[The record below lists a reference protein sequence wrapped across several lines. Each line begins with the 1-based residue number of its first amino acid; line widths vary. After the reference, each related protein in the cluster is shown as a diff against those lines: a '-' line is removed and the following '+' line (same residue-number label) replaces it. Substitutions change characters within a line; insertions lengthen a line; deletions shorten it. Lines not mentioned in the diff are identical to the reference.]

1 MRNNSHFN
9 SEWDEKSIT
18 KKQFQWLIARY
29 AKYLHG
35 LTSEQA
41 TSIIDQMMEM
51 DIMDERT
58 EDYLKWKISFLEN
71 RNNSKWKEAW
81 K

>member
-18 KKQFQWLIARY
+18 KKQFQWLLARY
-29 AKYLHG
+29 VKYLRG
-35 LTSEQA
+35 LSSEKA
-41 TSIIDQMMEM
+41 DRIIEQIIEID
-51 DIMDERT
+51 MDERT
-58 EDYLKWKISFLEN
+58 EDYLKWKIDFLEN